1 MKNRRTFA
9 FLLAV
14 AIVIFSG
21 GRWMENPVHAGLD
34 PVFAQE
40 DWKNE
45 FEDVCSKTQDA
56 MTLGS
61 AELNDLIA
69 RCDKLKPL
77 IERLD
82 ETQKKVYLKR
92 LGMCRDLYVF
102 VKESK
107 EKK

>member
-1 MKNRRTFA
+1 MKNPRTFA

-14 AIVIFSG
+14 AIVVFSG
-21 GRWMENPVHAGLD
+21 GRWMENPVLAGAD

-40 DWKNE
+40 SWKSE

-56 MTLGS
+56 MELS
-61 AELNDLIA
+61 AAELNDLIV

-77 IERLD
+77 IETLD
-82 ETQKKVYLKR
+82 ETQRKVYLKR
-92 LGMCRDLYVF
+92 LGMCRDLFVF